1 MNKPGFLFARVT
13 ILLSDLRLAIT
24 LLFAG
29 LICWRTLVDGELPTW
44 LITGCVIC
52 LGLVAL
58 LFLLEVGLGRYQAWL
73 SVRSFCAMDPVT
85 RDERLERIW
94 PRALRAELMRRVN
107 SEGTMEIDGM
117 VERFPSLATARRAA
131 SLGYWLCV
139 CMLCVTLGLVLRFS
153 SALPAVAAIVAWAV
167 IALLLSVARS
177 LRTRSD
183 RLRALLEISPHGIAS
198 VAPGGARVSLRW
210 ADALRLTRRAWDARW
225 EIASLESSTV
235 IALDDDRVGAERALQ
250 SVLRLGGFENEGD
263 RADRNSQR

>member
-1 MNKPGFLFARVT
+1 MNKPGFPRVT
-13 ILLSDLRLAIT
+13 LLSSDLRLAIT

-44 LITGCVIC
+44 LITGSVIFV
-52 LGLVAL
+52 GLVAI

-177 LRTRSD
+177 LRARSD
-183 RLRALLEISPHGIAS
+183 RLRAVLEISPHGIAS
-198 VAPGGARVSLRW
+198 VSPRGSEGIPTLGRRIETDAPRLGRTMGDRLARVVDSHCPRRRQSRCGARPAKRVAPRW
-210 ADALRLTRRAWDARW
+210 IRKRRR
-225 EIASLESSTV
+225 S
-235 IALDDDRVGAERALQ
+235 RR
-250 SVLRLGGFENEGD
+250 
-263 RADRNSQR
+263 